1 MRGGACYQHVGV
13 QHRHLHVER
22 RDKITC
28 SQAPRIWEQV
38 GGGAKTHVWVEP
50 TCPGQSLVTFIT

>member
-28 SQAPRIWEQV
+28 SQALRPHNNGFGNRL
-38 GGGAKTHVWVEP
+38 GAELRHMS
-50 TCPGQSLVTFIT
+50 GLSLLVLGRV